1 MQPVVDKVLKTI
13 RGHGLGWVF
22 SPANFRIVGTHS
34 AVESALRRL
43 KKEGIIRH
51 LARGLYDY
59 PRKDPDLG
67 ILAPSL
73 NEIIKALEARDAVR
87 LQPSGAYAA
96 NLLGLTN
103 QVPMRLVFL
112 TDGPE
117 RKLRIGKRTIHLRH
131 TTPKNMA
138 TAGRVSGTV
147 IHALR
152 WLGKN
157 NIDENTISVLANRLD
172 AEDKVQLL
180 TDIHYAPAW
189 IAEVI
194 RVITSERETQWMD
207 SYRNRQ
213 SKDV

>member
-1 MQPVVDKVLKTI
+1 MQPVIDMVLKII

-22 SPANFRIVGTHS
+22 SPANFRRVGSRS

-43 KKEGIIRH
+43 KQEGIIRH

-73 NEIIKALEARDAVR
+73 NEIVRALEARDAVR
-87 LQPSGAYAA
+87 LQSSGAYAA
-96 NLLGLTN
+96 NLLGLTD

-117 RKLRIGKRTIHLRH
+117 RKLQIGKRTIHLRH
-131 TTPKNMA
+131 TTPRNMA
-138 TAGRVSGTV
+138 TAGRISGTV
-147 IHALR
+147 FHALR

-157 NIDENTISVLANRLD
+157 NVDKQIIADLANRLD
-172 AEDKVQLL
+172 ADDKVQLRK
-180 TDIHYAPAW
+180 DIHYAPAW

-194 RVITSERETQWMD
+194 RAITVGQET
-207 SYRNRQ
+207 
-213 SKDV
+213 

>member
-1 MQPVVDKVLKTI
+1 MQPVVDKVLKII

-22 SPANFRIVGTHS
+22 SPANFRRVGSSS

-43 KKEGIIRH
+43 KQEGIIRH

-73 NEIIKALEARDAVR
+73 NEIVRALEARDAVR
-87 LQPSGAYAA
+87 LQSSGAYAA

-117 RKLRIGKRTIHLRH
+117 RKLQIGKRIIHLRH
-131 TTPKNMA
+131 TTPRNMA
-138 TAGRVSGTV
+138 TAGRISGTV

-152 WLGKN
+152 WLGKSN
-157 NIDENTISVLANRLD
+157 VDKQIIADLTNRLD
-172 AEDKVQLL
+172 AKDKVQLIK
-180 TDIHYAPAW
+180 DIHYAPAW

-194 RVITSERETQWMD
+194 RSITVGKEI
-207 SYRNRQ
+207 
-213 SKDV
+213 